1 MFKKIWKF
9 LEGKKRR
16 LALLAALAAQ
26 TVPDETASLVLN
38 GIAILLGGTDLAL
51 ARKNKLPSLPAE
63 RHGGIK

>member
-26 TVPDETASLVLN
+26 AIPDATASIVLN
-38 GIAILLGGTDLAL
+38 GIAILIGGTDLAL

-63 RHGGIK
+63 RCGGIK